1 MYIFEALKYLM
12 YQESTREFV
21 YTARSWQERRDIRGI
36 VLQPAYEYSK
46 ESNVYSMLWSEHLE
60 NNCSYLR
67 FSNEDGFKRVQRLF
81 SRVRPG
87 KYVNSDGT
95 LITRV

>member
-12 YQESTREFV
+12 YQESAREFV
-21 YTARSWQERRDIRGI
+21 DTANSWKERRDIRGI
-36 VLQPAYEYSK
+36 ELHPAYAYSK

-60 NNCSYLR
+60 NNTFNLR

>member
-1 MYIFEALKYLM
+1 MYIFEALKHIL
-12 YQESTREFV
+12 YQESMREFV
-21 YTARSWQERRDIRGI
+21 YPTRSWQERRDIRGI

-46 ESNVYSMLWSEHLE
+46 ESNVYSMFWSEHLE
-60 NNCSYLR
+60 RNVFQLR
-67 FSNEDGFKRVQRLF
+67 FPSGDGLKRIHRLF
-81 SRVRPG
+81 SRVRSG